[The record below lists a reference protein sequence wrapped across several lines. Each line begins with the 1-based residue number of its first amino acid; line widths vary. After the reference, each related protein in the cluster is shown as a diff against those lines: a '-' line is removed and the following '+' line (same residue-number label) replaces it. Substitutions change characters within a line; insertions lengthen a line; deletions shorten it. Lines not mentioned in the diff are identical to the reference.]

1 MPAGNGFRSTRV
13 PSTGRRRSG
22 KSARRIGLRYDPPMK
37 HIFFALMTLALGT
50 ALSAQQV
57 TKQQVAGIT
66 NFTRLETTIACGGA
80 TTPEALTGIKKMGFN
95 AVFNL
100 RQANEPDANIPAEE
114 AAARK
119 VGLNFIHIPY
129 NTQAPTPEVGDRF
142 LAEIQKPGNQPA
154 YIHCAGG
161 SRAAGMWMLKRVLVD
176 KWDVERATKEATD
189 LGLANE
195 RVKVYA

>member
-1 MPAGNGFRSTRV
+1 MIPG
-13 PSTGRRRSG
+13 
-22 KSARRIGLRYDPPMK
+22 MK
-37 HIFFALMTLALGT
+37 HTLFALMALT
-50 ALSAQQV
+50 ATTTGLMAQQV
-57 TKQQVAGIT
+57 TKQQVAGVT
-66 NFTRLETTIACGGA
+66 NFARLETTIACGGA
-80 TTPEALTGIKKMGFN
+80 TTPEALTEIKKMGFA

-100 RQANEPDANIPAEE
+100 RQASEADANIPAEE

-119 VGLNFIHIPY
+119 AGLNFIHIPY

-176 KWDVERATKEATD
+176 KWDVEKATKEAVD

-195 RVKVYA
+195 RVKVYALDYIKAHSK

>member
-1 MPAGNGFRSTRV
+1 
-13 PSTGRRRSG
+13 
-22 KSARRIGLRYDPPMK
+22 MK
-37 HIFFALMTLALGT
+37 HTLLALMTLMLG
-50 ALSAQQV
+50 AGASAQQV

-66 NFTRLETTIACGGA
+66 NFARLETTIACGGA
-80 TTPEALTGIKKMGFN
+80 TTPEALTEIKKMGFA

-100 RQANEPDANIPAEE
+100 RQANEPGADIAVEE

-119 VGLNFIHIPY
+119 AGLNFIHIPF
-129 NTQAPTPEVGDRF
+129 NTQAPTPDVGDRF

-161 SRAAGMWMLKRVLVD
+161 SRAAGVWMLKRVLVD

-189 LGLANE
+189 LGLAND
-195 RVKVYA
+195 RVKQYAVDYIKAHSK